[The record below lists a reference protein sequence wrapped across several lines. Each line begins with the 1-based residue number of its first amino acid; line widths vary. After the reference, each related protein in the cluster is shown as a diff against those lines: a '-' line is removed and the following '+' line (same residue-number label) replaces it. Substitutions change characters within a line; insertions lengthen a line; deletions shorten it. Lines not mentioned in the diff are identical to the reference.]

1 MEELEKEETTTAIT
15 EEAALLKEYKKL
27 QENSVSK
34 EKYDADMK
42 ELRDKNELYLKA
54 ITEGGKVDTPRD
66 DSGSIE
72 DAIAELSKFKGTN
85 LDYWQKMTSAID
97 KTLQSIPEREI
108 TNSIGSDGLEEL
120 IKVNEG
126 MKQMVEDANGD
137 ADYFRTLYNH
147 RVKDSAPRISAQIE
161 KAGGVGNYFIEQQ
174 KSHK

>member
-120 IKVNEG
+120 IKVNEE